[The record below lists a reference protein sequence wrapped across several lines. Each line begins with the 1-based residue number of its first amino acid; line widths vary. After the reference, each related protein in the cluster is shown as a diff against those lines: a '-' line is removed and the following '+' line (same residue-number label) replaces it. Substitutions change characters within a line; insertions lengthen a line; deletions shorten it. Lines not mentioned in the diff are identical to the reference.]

1 MGTRDAYI
9 AHRWTEEVFKGGI
22 VEMDPNDIRM
32 AQQDGDT
39 FVIDSYDL
47 QGCKLDAPQHGVQI
61 LRMSDG
67 TVKKVLVK

>member
-9 AHRWTEEVFKGGI
+9 AQGWTEEVFKGGI
-22 VEMDPNDIRM
+22 VEMDPNDIKM
-32 AQQDGDT
+32 AKQDGNT

-47 QGCKLDAPQHGVQI
+47 QGRKFNASQHGVQI

-67 TVKKVLVK
+67 AVKKVLMK